1 MAVYHDKF
9 DQSATCIHVL
19 QSASHTLVSIELGST
34 YITWMAGLVG
44 FIIYLF
50 FAVSYYFYEF
60 LLSMSI
66 LVWQRDLLMSAIF

>member
-19 QSASHTLVSIELGST
+19 QSASHTLVSLELGST
-34 YITWMAGLVG
+34 YVTWMAGLVG

-50 FAVSYYFYEF
+50 FSVSYDFYEF
-60 LLSMSI
+60 LSMGI